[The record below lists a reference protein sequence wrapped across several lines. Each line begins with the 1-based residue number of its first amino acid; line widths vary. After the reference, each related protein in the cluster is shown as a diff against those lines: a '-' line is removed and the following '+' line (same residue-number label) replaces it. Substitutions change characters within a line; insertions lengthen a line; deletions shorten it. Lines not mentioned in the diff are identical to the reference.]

1 MDCPGS
7 SWGDHQAAC
16 DRQLAARIE
25 CQVEDIDGTISGELN
40 RGGKKPLAPKLQ
52 RRICLFIDVKLPP
65 KTNKQNLGENGAQA
79 LKLRDPHKAREFVGG
94 WGGVGGGGQQGQFR
108 GSQE

>member
-1 MDCPGS
+1 MTTIRLLAPGCHGSENDVMDCPGS

-52 RRICLFIDVKLPP
+52 RRICLFIDV
-65 KTNKQNLGENGAQA
+65 
-79 LKLRDPHKAREFVGG
+79 
-94 WGGVGGGGQQGQFR
+94 
-108 GSQE
+108 